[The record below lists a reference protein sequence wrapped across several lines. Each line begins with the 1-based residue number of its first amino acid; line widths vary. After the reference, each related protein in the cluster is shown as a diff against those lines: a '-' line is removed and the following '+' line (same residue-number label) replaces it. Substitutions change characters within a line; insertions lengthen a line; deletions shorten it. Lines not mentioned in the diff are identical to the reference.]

1 MYWTL
6 DAHLI
11 VVELHGAA
19 GEVGSEARHHV
30 VAGEVLVDPLLAD
43 DDSGLRTGKK
53 REITSEGMHGQMEA
67 YTNHIEAY
75 TKFRKLTSKYTNNME
90 ACTKVWKFPQI
101 KCRFTQTIYANCL
114 QKH

>member
-1 MYWTL
+1 LYWTL

-75 TKFRKLTSKYTNNME
+75 TKFRKLTEIT
-90 ACTKVWKFPQI
+90 WKLAQKFGSSH
-101 KCRFTQTIYANCL
+101 KSNASFT
-114 QKH
+114 